1 MITLSPHPRGT
12 RLLAFLLL
20 VLQTAAG
27 GAISLAHAS
36 DPLTAPVHIEAQHG
50 PGCVFLHDQL
60 RCMLCHYAA
69 STVAPEPVSRQA
81 PLASRTE
88 RRPSVPDVAPASRTA
103 QLTPQPRGPPVSRS

>member
-1 MITLSPHPRGT
+1 MITLSPHPRGS

-20 VLQTAAG
+20 VLQGFAG

-50 PGCVFLHDQL
+50 PGCVFLHDEL
-60 RCMLCHYAA
+60 RCTLCHYAA

-88 RRPSVPDVAPASRTA
+88 RRPIVPDAAPYGGSDPLTA
-103 QLTPQPRGPPVSRS
+103 PPRGPPVSRS